1 MAGWAQ
7 VLHVLAACYEQETK
21 NHKGERMTDMTDVRA
36 FVIKAC
42 TDAYDQ
48 GLKDGLDTVVQ
59 IIKEMRP
66 AIKPL
71 EGMGKG
77 KTTEEWFDVLA
88 AAIKEK
94 NT

>member
-1 MAGWAQ
+1 
-7 VLHVLAACYEQETK
+7 
-21 NHKGERMTDMTDVRA
+21 MTDMTDMRA
-36 FVIKAC
+36 FLTRSF

-48 GLKDGLDTVVQ
+48 GLKDGLETVVQ

-71 EGMGKG
+71 EGMGRG
-77 KTTEEWFDVLA
+77 RTTEEWFDVLA

>member
-1 MAGWAQ
+1 
-7 VLHVLAACYEQETK
+7 
-21 NHKGERMTDMTDVRA
+21 MTDMTDVRA

-59 IIKEMRP
+59 VIKEMRP

-71 EGMGKG
+71 EGMGRG
-77 KTTEEWFDVLA
+77 RTTEEWFDVLA